1 MDEIVG
7 KLSVVIF
14 HNEENLYS
22 VIKIK
27 VSEESDNKYM
37 TLTGNFP
44 IPNENNEYRFK
55 GEYDVSYR

>member
-1 MDEIVG
+1 MEEIVG

-22 VIKIK
+22 VIKVK
-27 VSEESDNKYM
+27 VSEETDNKYV

-44 IPNENNEYRFK
+44 
-55 GEYDVSYR
+55 V